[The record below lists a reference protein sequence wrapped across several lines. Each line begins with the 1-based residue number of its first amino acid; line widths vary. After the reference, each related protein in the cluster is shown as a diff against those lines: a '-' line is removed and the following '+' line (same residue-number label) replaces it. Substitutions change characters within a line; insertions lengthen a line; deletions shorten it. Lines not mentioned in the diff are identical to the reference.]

1 MAIDAK
7 RRSGYINSML
17 NDELLAQILNMVDQ
31 KEDRKSFSEV
41 CKQWLRVERL
51 SRTSLRVRGG
61 PMFPLDLLTKFPN
74 LVDFRTTRELTK
86 KRKRQNKKSWY
97 YPPTDPR
104 LEFIAKTCPKLKT
117 FMVYS
122 VITSF
127 VQGDGHLGTKGLQ
140 ALGIGCPNLSTL
152 MFRGCKVVGNAGVD
166 ALFQSAHNLKS
177 LHLKENHLISDRAF
191 KAIGSSS
198 ISTLELQCCPNVT
211 DMGLGFL
218 ANGSTSKTLKK
229 LILKRCEGITDTG
242 MQHLVNMRSL
252 EHLELA
258 CLKHVTDIGGT
269 AISTIQTLRELK
281 LCKLWKLS
289 ERTVVALA
297 ENCRNLEV
305 LALYRIWLH
314 EPVTG
319 ASIHSF
325 SRHKCLKYLSLYGFS
340 NLDQS
345 DVEIVLGC
353 PSLESLV
360 LDKSLTGNFRLMHG
374 NSARRVVKFES
385 FCDSFP
391 QFMPTVW

>member
-17 NDELLAQILNMVDQ
+17 NDDLLAEILNKVDR

-51 SRTSLRVRGG
+51 TRTSLRIRGH
-61 PMFPLDLLTKFPN
+61 MFPLDLLTKFPN

-104 LEFIAKTCPKLKT
+104 LEFIAKTCPKLET
-117 FMVYS
+117 FMASLYD
-122 VITSF
+122 TRQ
-127 VQGDGHLGTKGLQ
+127 VQGDGHLGTKGLR
-140 ALGIGCPNLSTL
+140 ALGIGCPKLSSL
-152 MFRGCKVVGNAGVD
+152 MFWGNQVVGNAGVD
-166 ALFQSAHNLKS
+166 ALFQSGHNLKS
-177 LHLKENHLISDRAF
+177 LHLKDIYLISDHAF
-191 KAIGSSS
+191 RAIGSSS
-198 ISTLELQCCPNVT
+198 ISILELTRCRNVT
-211 DMGLGFL
+211 DVGLGFL